1 MKTRYL
7 STMMGMALLAYLPLD
22 AADDTFQMEAIPLA
36 SQFAA
41 DTSLPAVQ
49 MVSVT
54 IAAASSVT
62 ANPCIGGTRGCP
74 DPTFGYA
81 SIPFPSAVL
90 PAGSDAVVTW
100 MFQDLSYSG
109 PIQMTVAFIQ
119 NGVAVGE
126 PSTSHSN
133 PSVVA
138 GDAYLVHFATAV
150 PAQAAAGS
158 AMVVVNVTYGDTITR
173 ASQEFTVSA
182 APPDASAPA
191 IQMVSVTI
199 AADSSGTV
207 DPCISGEPGCPDP
220 TPGYA
225 SIPLPAAVLPLNSGV
240 TVTAMLQDLSYSG
253 SIEMTVAFIQ
263 NGAVVGQ
270 SFHDGGIVLKAG
282 SANLIAFDEGVPP
295 QASPGPAMIVA
306 SINYGGNIAR
316 ASQAFTLQ

>member
-1 MKTRYL
+1 
-7 STMMGMALLAYLPLD
+7 MMGMALLAYLPLN
-22 AADDTFQMEAIPLA
+22 AADDAFQMEAIP
-36 SQFAA
+36 FAGPTG

-54 IAAASSVT
+54 IAAASTVT
-62 ANPCIGGTRGCP
+62 ANPFIGGTLGCP

-81 SIPFPSAVL
+81 SLPFPSAVL
-90 PAGSDAVVTW
+90 PAGGDAVVTW
-100 MFQDLSYSG
+100 MFQDLSYNG

-119 NGVAVGE
+119 NGVTVGE

-138 GDAYLVHFATAV
+138 GEAYLVHFATAV
-150 PAQAAAGS
+150 PAQAVAGS
-158 AMVVVNVTYGDTITR
+158 AMVVVNVTFGDTITR

-199 AADSSGTV
+199 AADSAVTV
-207 DPCISGEPGCPDP
+207 DPCVSGELGCPEP

-225 SIPLPAAVLPLNSGV
+225 SIPFPAAVLPLNGGV
-240 TVTAMLQDLSYSG
+240 AVTWMLQDLSYTG
-253 SIEMTVAFIQ
+253 SVELTVAFFQ

-270 SFHDGGIVLKAG
+270 SFHDGGVILQAG
-282 SANLIAFDEGVPP
+282 SVGLTATHEGVPP
-295 QASPGPAMIVA
+295 EASPGPAVVVV
-306 SINYGGNIAR
+306 SINYGGNVAR

>member
-1 MKTRYL
+1 MKTRCL
-7 STMMGMALLAYLPLD
+7 CAAIAVALFAYLPLRASED
-22 AADDTFQMEAIPLA
+22 NFQMEAITL
-36 SQFAA
+36 SNSIAA
-41 DTSLPAVQ
+41 DASLPPVQ
-49 MVSVT
+49 MVSAT

-62 ANPCIGGTRGCP
+62 VNPCIGGTQGCP
-74 DPTFGYA
+74 DPTLGYA
-81 SIPFPSAVL
+81 SIPFPTAVL
-90 PAGSDAVVTW
+90 PGGGDAVVTW

-199 AADSSGTV
+199 AADSAVTV
-207 DPCISGEPGCPDP
+207 DPCVSGELGCPEP

-225 SIPLPAAVLPLNSGV
+225 SIPFPAAVLPANGD
-240 TVTAMLQDLSYSG
+240 TFITWMLQDLSYTG
-253 SIEMTVAFIQ
+253 PIEVTVAFVQ
-263 NGAVVGQ
+263 NGVVVGEP
-270 SFHDGGIVLKAG
+270 SHLSGIGLEAG
-282 SANLIAFDEGVPP
+282 SAVLLQDDRVLPP
-295 QASPGPAMIVA
+295 QASLGPASVVV
-306 SINYGGNIAR
+306 SLKYGENVTQ
-316 ASQAFTLQ
+316 ASQAFTIQ